1 VFVALKGTSAV
12 SVTAGIL
19 LLTRARSFGLPL
31 EVEIVGDP
39 TDVAVVQGPAL
50 VYSAVLA
57 SCGVG
62 REHAAGALVIVPG
75 PPGEPIAVSLSE
87 DGTGPWFLIDRTGK
101 GAHPATQ
108 AFVRLNRASDPA
120 LRELGKQLRRA
131 LAAVGA
137 TAEPAILD
145 LVFGSPEPPIVR
157 AAAGLRAG
165 RSMTQ
170 GKVEPLTRF
179 LDVLHGGRPDT
190 LPSPCTRADLIEAR
204 GNGAVQQILD
214 RFNPRARDEI
224 ETWLERMF
232 AVMDTTEEFDPL
244 VLGLAEVVSHLAGL
258 PAQGILMPLDAQVDA
273 IAVGLA
279 SALGAT
285 SPPIDANKGLVDLF
299 QYLGGRFTTSARYPV
314 VLPGEPVPEG
324 RLARWQWL
332 CRATRQAADA
342 ADSLWK
348 RVVDPPQ

>member
-1 VFVALKGTSAV
+1 LFVALKGSSAV

-39 TDVAVVQGPAL
+39 TDVAVVHGPAL
-50 VYSAVLA
+50 VHSAVLA

-62 REHAAGALVIVPG
+62 REHGAGALVIVPG
-75 PPGEPIAVSLSE
+75 PSTEPLAVSLSE
-87 DGTGPWFLIDRTGK
+87 DGTGPWFLVDRTGK

-108 AFVRLNRASDPA
+108 AFVRLYRTSDPS
-120 LRELGKQLRRA
+120 LRDLGKQLRRA
-131 LAAVGA
+131 LSAFGV

-157 AAAGLRAG
+157 AAVGLRAG

-170 GKVEPLTRF
+170 AKSEPITRF
-179 LDVLHGGRPDT
+179 LDVLHGELPDT
-190 LPSPCTRADLIEAR
+190 LPSPCTRADLFEAR
-204 GNGAVQQILD
+204 RNGGLQQILD

-232 AVMDTTEEFDPL
+232 AVMETTEEFDPL

-258 PAQGILMPLDAQVDA
+258 PAQGIVMPLDAQIDA

-279 SALGAT
+279 PALGAT
-285 SPPIDANKGLVDLF
+285 SPLVDANKGLVDLF

-348 RVVDPPQ
+348 QVVDPPQ